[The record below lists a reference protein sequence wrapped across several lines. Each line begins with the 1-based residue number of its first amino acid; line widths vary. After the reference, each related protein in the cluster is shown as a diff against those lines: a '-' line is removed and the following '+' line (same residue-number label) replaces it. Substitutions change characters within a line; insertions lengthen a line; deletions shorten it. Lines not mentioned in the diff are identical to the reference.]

1 MLTLHKPK
9 KLFRKGFRFSQAL
22 AFSIVLPRLN
32 YFPWG
37 SDARNFLWGSEQDDR
52 TRRADSP
59 PFFKE
64 GNMRLLRLQR
74 FNLDNRSTE
83 IIADPEGWRIGGI
96 VHIHPANIGH
106 TRKQVFGNFPRP
118 GVYSDDVII

>member
-1 MLTLHKPK
+1 MREILDGAQSRT
-9 KLFRKGFRFSQAL
+9 
-22 AFSIVLPRLN
+22 I
-32 YFPWG
+32 
-37 SDARNFLWGSEQDDR
+37 EQDAQ
-52 TRRADSP
+52 TPLLFS
-59 PFFKE
+59 KE

>member
-1 MLTLHKPK
+1 MLTPQQSEKRYRR
-9 KLFRKGFRFSQAL
+9 LFRSSCVSVLR
-22 AFSIVLPRLN
+22 IVCARLN
-32 YFPWG
+32 HFPWG
-37 SDARNFLWGSEQDDR
+37 SDARNFLWGSEQGDR
-52 TRRADSP
+52 TRCADSP

-106 TRKQVFGNFPRP
+106 TRKQVFGNFPGV